1 MFDPVKLTQELIR
14 CKSVTP
20 EDGGA
25 IDLVSNS
32 LTTLGFSCHK
42 LDFFGDNS
50 YPVKNLYAVYGQGTS
65 NLCFAGHTDV
75 VPVGD
80 SAAWRFDPFG
90 GEIENGILYGRGA
103 VDMKTAIA
111 CFITACSRVLA
122 KGMSTISLSL
132 LITGDEEADAVN
144 GTQKVLHWMQEQ
156 NKNITACIV
165 GEPTCSK
172 RFGDTIK
179 NGRRGSINFELTV
192 RGKQGHVAY
201 PENFTNPIT
210 ILNRILFDLTQLELD
225 IGNND
230 FPPSNLEITSID
242 VGNKATNIVPAAAHA
257 NFNIRFNNAHSA
269 SSLEKLVNEVCVP
282 HCSSYELKAKCSGE
296 SFITPPGVFTNLIA
310 ESIEAVVGQK
320 PVLSTGGGI
329 SDARFI
335 REFCPV
341 VEVGVLNT
349 TAHQVDEHV
358 SVEHIHKLTRV
369 YEEIIT
375 RFAKIHDS

>member
-1 MFDPVKLTQELIR
+1 MSDPIKLAQELIR

-25 IDLVSNS
+25 IELLSS
-32 LTTLGFSCHK
+32 HLTSLGFFCQK
-42 LDFFGDNS
+42 LDFSGDDS
-50 YPVKNLYAVYGQGTS
+50 YPVKNLYASWGQGKA

-90 GEIENGILYGRGA
+90 GVIQGGILYGRGA

-111 CFITACSRVLA
+111 CFIAACARVLA
-122 KGMSTISLSL
+122 RGSLPISLSL

-144 GTQKVLHWMQEQ
+144 GTQKVLQWMQKH
-156 NKNITACIV
+156 NKKITACIV
-165 GEPTCSK
+165 GEPTCNQH
-172 RFGDTIK
+172 FCDTIK
-179 NGRRGSINFELTV
+179 NGRRGSINFKLSV

-201 PENFTNPIT
+201 PENFANPIT
-210 ILNRILFDLTQLELD
+210 QLNRILFDLNELELD
-225 IGNND
+225 AGNSD
-230 FPPSNLEITSID
+230 FPPSNLEVTSID
-242 VGNKATNIVPAAAHA
+242 VGNNATNIVPAIAHA
-257 NFNIRFNNAHSA
+257 NINIRFNNTHYA
-269 SSLEKLVNEVCVP
+269 SSLEQLVNGVCAR
-282 HCSSYELKAKCSGE
+282 HSSAYELNARCSGE
-296 SFITPPGVFTNLIA
+296 AFLTPPGQFTNLVA
-310 ESIEAVVGQK
+310 ESVEAVTGQR
-320 PVLSTGGGI
+320 PALSTAGGI

-358 SVEHIHKLTRV
+358 SLEHIEQLTKV
-369 YEEIIT
+369 YEEVIT
-375 RFAKIHDS
+375 RFAAANS